1 VADLLHEL
9 QVHQIEL
16 EMQNETLR
24 NTELAL
30 AESRDR
36 YRDLYEFA
44 PVGYL
49 TLSAESVIEAINLT
63 GARLLGAERNALL
76 QHRFAACVAPEDRD
90 VWQRRFQQ
98 IKARG
103 EAASVEL
110 ALQRGDGSVFQAQLY
125 CLPQE
130 VMRSGIPGGGAGG
143 TAIRIALTDITERKR
158 VGARLSESETKYRQL
173 VENTHDIIYSLT
185 PEGVFT
191 YVSPAW
197 TILLGHPVTDVEGH
211 LFTEFVHPDDIP
223 VGFAFLQRVLETG
236 QRQDGVE
243 YRAQHINGEWR
254 WHTSNAAPVK
264 NTDGLVTGYEGIA
277 RDITKRKQADEALQL
292 AASVFS
298 TAREGIMITDT
309 DGTILDVNDAF
320 TRITGFGRDEVIGK
334 NPRILSSG
342 RHDREHYA
350 AMWRDLK
357 EKGHWQGEIWNRRKN
372 GEVYAEMQTITT
384 VPDPEGNARQYV
396 SLFSDITSLKEQ
408 QNQLEH
414 IAHYDALTRLPNRV
428 LLADRLHQAM
438 AQARRRDTLLAVA
451 FLDLD
456 GFKAINDDHGHK
468 AGDALLI
475 ALSARMKD
483 SLREGDTLARIGGDE
498 FVAVLVDLAA
508 VEDSVPMLGRL
519 LAAVAE
525 PVHIGELTVQV
536 SASLGVTFYPQ
547 TEDIEA
553 DQLQRQ
559 ADQAMYQAKLAGKNR
574 YHVFDAVQ
582 DRSVRGHHESIE
594 HISRAL
600 VEREFTLY
608 YQPKVNLRSGAVIGA
623 EALIRWQ
630 HPQKGL
636 LAPAAF
642 LPVIEDHPLAIE
654 IGEWVIESALSQME
668 TWRAAG
674 LELPVSVNVGA
685 HQLQQPDFVQRLH
698 ALLLAHPA
706 FRPGDLEIEVLETSA
721 LEDIARV
728 SMVIGACRELGVAFA
743 LDDFGTGYSSLTY
756 LKRLAVTVLKIDQ
769 SFVHDMLED
778 PDDLAILEGV
788 LGLASAFRRVAIA
801 EGVETMEHGKMLLQL
816 GCDLAQGYGIARP
829 MPADQMPAWAAAW
842 ITPPAWANC
851 QQISH
856 DNRPLL
862 HAAVE
867 HRAWIVAE
875 EHYLKGER
883 AALPPL
889 DPHNCRFGLLLEAE
903 RRAGRGD
910 QPGFSAID
918 TLHQQIHALADELC
932 QLRTEGRAAESVAR
946 LGELYGLCN
955 ALIGQ
960 MKALEQ

>member
-1 VADLLHEL
+1 LFTIET
-9 QVHQIEL
+9 QIW
-16 EMQNETLR
+16 
-24 NTELAL
+24 
-30 AESRDR
+30 
-36 YRDLYEFA
+36 
-44 PVGYL
+44 YL
-49 TLSAESVIEAINLT
+49 TDEHTYGAVNKAHAEFNGLKIEDMAFKNMYDFFPEDIVEVCRQSNIEVFTSRKPVHSEEWMPNASGERRLISILKSPKLCVDGTVEYVVCAAEDITESKQAQEAVHNLLTRLQLLAKHLPGFVYQYQIMPDGSSVFPYASSGIEAIYGLS
-63 GARLLGAERNALL
+63 
-76 QHRFAACVAPEDRD
+76 PE
-90 VWQRRFQQ
+90 
-98 IKARG
+98 
-103 EAASVEL
+103 EAARDAGRVFAVLYPDDL
-110 ALQRGDGSVFQAQLY
+110 A
-125 CLPQE
+125 
-130 VMRSGIPGGGAGG
+130 
-143 TAIRIALTDITERKR
+143 R
-158 VGARLSESETKYRQL
+158 VGASIQHSAGT
-173 VENTHDIIYSLT
+173 LT
-185 PEGVFT
+185 PWHDSYRVNHPDGR
-191 YVSPAW
+191 
-197 TILLGHPVTDVEGH
+197 LLWVEGH
-211 LFTEFVHPDDIP
+211 STPTRQPD
-223 VGFAFLQRVLETG
+223 GSTL
-236 QRQDGVE
+236 
-243 YRAQHINGEWR
+243 
-254 WHTSNAAPVK
+254 WH
-264 NTDGLVTGYEGIA
+264 GYIH
-277 RDITKRKQADEALQL
+277 DITKRKQADDALQL

-309 DGTILDVNDAF
+309 DGAIIDVNEAF
-320 TRITGFGRDEVIGK
+320 TQITGFGRDEVIGK

-342 RHDREHYA
+342 RHDHEFYA

-357 EKGHWQGEIWNRRKN
+357 VNGHWQGEVWNRRKN
-372 GEVYAEMQTITT
+372 GEVYAVMQTIAT
-384 VPDPEGNARQYV
+384 VPDPEGNARHYV
-396 SLFSDITSLKEQ
+396 ALFSDITSLKEH

-438 AQARRRDTLLAVA
+438 AQARRRETVLAVA

-456 GFKAINDDHGHK
+456 GFKAINDNHGHK

-498 FVAVLVDLAA
+498 FVAVLVDLSSI
-508 VEDSVPMLGRL
+508 EDSVPMLGRL
-519 LAAVAE
+519 LAAAAE

-547 TEDIEA
+547 AEDIEA

-574 YHVFDAVQ
+574 YHVFDAAH

-594 HISRAL
+594 HIRRAL
-600 VEREFTLY
+600 VEHEFTLY
-608 YQPKVNLRSGAVIGA
+608 YQPKVNLRSGAVVGA

-636 LAPAAF
+636 LTPAAF
-642 LPVIEDHPLAIE
+642 LPVIEDHPLAID
-654 IGEWVIESALSQME
+654 IGEWVIETALTQME

-698 ALLLAHPA
+698 ALLLAHPT